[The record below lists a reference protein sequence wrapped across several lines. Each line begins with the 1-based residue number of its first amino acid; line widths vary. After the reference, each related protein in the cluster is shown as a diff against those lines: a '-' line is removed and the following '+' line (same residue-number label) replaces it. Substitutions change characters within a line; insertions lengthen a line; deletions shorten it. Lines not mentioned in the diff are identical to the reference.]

1 MGPNPNLLWIPRG
14 VCSQCFTSSPCQMF
28 RETKL
33 GPSTTKLHGRC
44 GQDNGVRRK
53 SHTDVGASIVC
64 CVPKSRMCVGRAS
77 ERRCPEFG
85 VRDPVSH
92 GSRCIV
98 PSSSGRTKY
107 TRIGWRKDN
116 TDSDL
121 VAVVCSSVS
130 VEEGPPRRR
139 SETV

>member
-1 MGPNPNLLWIPRG
+1 
-14 VCSQCFTSSPCQMF
+14 
-28 RETKL
+28 
-33 GPSTTKLHGRC
+33 
-44 GQDNGVRRK
+44 
-53 SHTDVGASIVC
+53 
-64 CVPKSRMCVGRAS
+64 MCRAS
-77 ERRCPEFG
+77 ERRCPGFG

-98 PSSSGRTKY
+98 PSSSGRTEY
-107 TRIGWRKDN
+107 TRIGWRKNN